1 MKILV
6 ADDNLADRLIIRRH
20 LQSMRH
26 DVILA
31 EDGEQAI
38 ALFKREDPDLVLLDV
53 RMPGMD
59 GYSTIKRMRS
69 IDMEWRP
76 ILFLSGNTETKD
88 FVSGIKAGADD
99 YLYKPID
106 SEILDA
112 KLTAMERIVS
122 MRRDLITVTAEL
134 AWETEKA
141 QQISNQDGLTGL
153 ANRRYLNEALIQEI
167 KRAARNTH
175 PLTAIMIDIDYFK
188 QYNDNYGHLAGDDVL
203 RQVAKLLL
211 NSVNRAGDLVA
222 RYGGEEFCILLPNT
236 SISGGKEIA
245 EGLRSAVV
253 GAEIPHATGSD
264 SPWLTI
270 SLGISSHVP
279 TPDES
284 VVDII
289 HAADA
294 ALYEAKARGRNRVF
308 VAASGG

>member
-6 ADDNLADRLIIRRH
+6 ADDSLADRLIIRRH
-20 LQSMRH
+20 LQSMQH

-31 EDGEQAI
+31 ENGEQAI
-38 ALFKREDPDLVLLDV
+38 ALFKKEDPDLVLLDV

-59 GYSTIKRMRS
+59 GHSTIKRMRS

-88 FVSGIKAGADD
+88 FVRGIKAGGDD

-122 MRRDLITVTAEL
+122 MRRELITVTAEL

-141 QQISNQDGLTGL
+141 QQIANQDGLTGL

-167 KRAARNTH
+167 KRAARNAH

-211 NSVNRAGDLVA
+211 QSVNRAGDLVA

-236 SISGGKEIA
+236 SMSGGKGVA
-245 EGLRSAVV
+245 EGLRSTVV
-253 GAEIPHATGSD
+253 GAEIPHASGSN

-279 TPDES
+279 AADDSPDE
-284 VVDII
+284 II
-289 HAADA
+289 QAADA

-308 VAASGG
+308 AAASGE